1 MEDFVRH
8 LIASVGAILI
18 VVALAV
24 DPVSQLLIRYYNC
37 SVELPATQSQASIP
51 RRNTFSEMGL
61 HIGAGLSTLTFEFQ
75 TAINAGL
82 FNPVS
87 VDISFACPTGNCTY
101 DLYHTVAYCS
111 KCTDLSSS
119 LSTSWGLMRTET
131 ETVQEGSSFYNV
143 SHPVYGSMTSLPDG
157 FSTTAEKGLVE
168 YLKFNATHRDYG
180 ITMIAANLTNAYQ
193 HTGNNCTTAAENK
206 TWYCHGSGAAGCT
219 LYPCI
224 RSYTATVNESK
235 LQEILVSTSA
245 EFGSD
250 DLKMSSNS
258 VNVACL
264 TPETRQ
270 DLINIGYSITDT
282 TEWVA
287 YYGSGVLG
295 NTTAVAPV
303 FNASVPNVTV
313 PGECQY
319 LIYEPTQMSLGL
331 YMSSFFNGSVTA
343 DPELTYD
350 YYTNGPVQIN
360 RFYNVA
366 QMSFDSVSAIFSNIS
381 DSMTAYIRQS
391 HTTSMG
397 STVLNDDQAAPAP
410 GHVFQTETCIEV
422 RWGYLAFPI
431 ALVLL
436 TMIFLVAVIME
447 TSRHHE
453 ADAWKSSALAL
464 LFHGLDPRTR
474 DLHGAGMESLEEMEK
489 AAKGMRVR
497 LRREEERLMFVN
509 TN

>member
-24 DPVSQLLIRYYNC
+24 DPVSQLLIRYHNC
-37 SVELPATQSQASIP
+37 SIKLPAARSQASIP

-87 VDISFACPTGNCTY
+87 VDISFACPTGNCTF
-101 DLYHTVAYCS
+101 DLYHTMAYCS

-119 LSTSWGLMRTET
+119 LSTSWGLIRTED
-131 ETVQEGSSFYNV
+131 ETIQNGSSFYDV
-143 SHPVYGSMTSLPDG
+143 SYPVYGSTTSLPDG
-157 FSTTAEKGLVE
+157 FLTTAEEEGLVE
-168 YLKFNATHRDYG
+168 YLKFNATDRDYG
-180 ITMIAANLTNAYQ
+180 ITMIAANLTNLQ
-193 HTGNNCTTAAENK
+193 QFGNCTTAAENK
-206 TWYCHGSGAAGCT
+206 TWSCHGSGAAGCT

-235 LQEILVSTSA
+235 LQETLVSTSA
-245 EFGSD
+245 EFGFD
-250 DLKMSSNS
+250 DSKIPSSNS

-270 DLINIGYSITDT
+270 DLINVGYSITDT
-282 TEWVA
+282 TEWIA

-295 NTTAVAPV
+295 NTTAVPSV
-303 FNASVPNVTV
+303 FNASVPNITV
-313 PGECQY
+313 PAECQY
-319 LIYEPTQMSLGL
+319 LIYEPTRMSLDY
-331 YMSSFFNGSVTA
+331 YMASFLNGSVTVNP
-343 DPELTYD
+343 DRNYD
-350 YYTNGPVQIN
+350 YNTNGPVQIN
-360 RFYNVA
+360 RFCNLGR
-366 QMSFDSVSAIFSNIS
+366 MSIDSVSAIFSNIS

-391 HTTSMG
+391 NSSDGHTL
-397 STVLNDDQAAPAP
+397 LNDDQAAPAP
-410 GHVFQTETCIEV
+410 GHVWQTETCIEV

-447 TSRHHE
+447 TSHHQE

-474 DLHGAGMESLEEMEK
+474 DLQGAGMESMKEMET

-497 LRREEERLMFVN
+497 LRRGEGGLVFVN